1 MNTDNIKI
9 FIADDHPIFRGGLR
23 QLIETAPQMA
33 IIGEAKDGGE
43 AIERL
48 LASPA
53 DVALLDIDMPK
64 ADGFQVLTALREKG
78 INLQF
83 VFLTMHKD
91 EQFLNAALDLGV
103 KGYLVKDSAAEE
115 VIDCIQA
122 VINGQEFISPQLT
135 SLLLKRLRHAQ
146 ENPAQTSLLDQLT
159 LTERKVLKLIAQFKT
174 NKEIAAELFMG
185 VRTVEQHRLNISE
198 KFNLKGRHAL
208 VDCWFPYNGHGL
220 LGNQGGDQSR

>member
-1 MNTDNIKI
+1 MTTDNINI
-9 FIADDHPIFRGGLR
+9 FIADDHPIFRSGLR
-23 QLIETAPQMA
+23 QLIETAPQMTVV
-33 IIGEAKDGGE
+33 GEAKDGAE

-64 ADGFQVLTALREKG
+64 ADGFEVLTALREKG
-78 INLQF
+78 ITLQF

-103 KGYLVKDSAAEE
+103 KGFLVKDSAAEE
-115 VIDCIQA
+115 VIDCINA

-146 ENPAQTSLLDQLT
+146 ENPAQPTLLDQLT
-159 LTERKVLKLIAQFKT
+159 PTERKVLKLIAQFKT
-174 NKEIAAELFMG
+174 SKEIAAELFMG

-208 VDCWFPYNGHGL
+208 VKFVTENF
-220 LGNQGGDQSR
+220 DQLKDKE

>member
-1 MNTDNIKI
+1 MNTDKIKI
-9 FIADDHPIFRGGLR
+9 FIADDHPIFRSGLR

-33 IIGEAKDGGE
+33 VIGEAKDGAE

-48 LASPA
+48 LTSPA

-64 ADGFQVLTALREKG
+64 ADGFKVLTALREKG
-78 INLQF
+78 INLQV

-103 KGYLVKDSAAEE
+103 KGFLVKDSAAEE
-115 VIDCIQA
+115 VIDCINA
-122 VINGQEFISPQLT
+122 VVKGQEFISPQLT
-135 SLLLKRLRHAQ
+135 SLLLKRLRRAQ
-146 ENPAQTSLLDQLT
+146 ENPAQVSLLDQLT
-159 LTERKVLKLIAQFKT
+159 PTERKVLKLIAQFKT
-174 NKEIAAELFMG
+174 SKEIAAELFMG

-208 VDCWFPYNGHGL
+208 VKFVTENF
-220 LGNQGGDQSR
+220 DQLKGKE

>member
-1 MNTDNIKI
+1 MNTDKIKI
-9 FIADDHPIFRGGLR
+9 FIADDHPIFRSGLR
-23 QLIETAPQMA
+23 QLIETAPRMA
-33 IIGEAKDGGE
+33 VIGEAKDGAE

-78 INLQF
+78 LSLQF

-103 KGYLVKDSAAEE
+103 KGFLVKDSAAEE
-115 VIDCIQA
+115 VIDCVNA
-122 VINGQEFISPQLT
+122 VVKGEEFISPQLT

-146 ENPAQTSLLDQLT
+146 ENPAQPSLLDQLT
-159 LTERKVLKLIAQFKT
+159 PTERKVLKLIAQFKT

-208 VDCWFPYNGHGL
+208 VKFVTENF
-220 LGNQGGDQSR
+220 DQLKGKE

>member
-1 MNTDNIKI
+1 MATDKIKI
-9 FIADDHPIFRGGLR
+9 FIADDHPIFRSGLR
-23 QLIETAPQMA
+23 QLIETSTQMA
-33 IIGEAKDGGE
+33 VIGEAKDGAE

-48 LASPA
+48 LAEPA

-64 ADGFQVLTALREKG
+64 ADGFEVLTALREKG
-78 INLQF
+78 LSLQF

-103 KGYLVKDSAAEE
+103 KGFLVKDSAAEE
-115 VIDCIQA
+115 VIDCINA
-122 VINGQEFISPQLT
+122 VVKGEEFISPQLT
-135 SLLLKRLRHAQ
+135 SLLLKRLRQAQ
-146 ENPAQTSLLDQLT
+146 ENPAQPSLLDQLT
-159 LTERKVLKLIAQFKT
+159 PTERKVLKLIAQFKT

-208 VDCWFPYNGHGL
+208 VKFVTENF
-220 LGNQGGDQSR
+220 DQLKGKE

>member
-1 MNTDNIKI
+1 MSTDKIKI
-9 FIADDHPIFRGGLR
+9 FIADDHPIFRSGLR

-33 IIGEAKDGGE
+33 VIGEAKDGAE

-64 ADGFQVLTALREKG
+64 ADGFEVLTALREKG
-78 INLQF
+78 ITLQI

-103 KGYLVKDSAAEE
+103 RGFLVKDSASDE
-115 VIDCIQA
+115 VLDCINA
-122 VINGQEFISPQLT
+122 VINREEFISPQLT

-146 ENPAQTSLLDQLT
+146 ENPARPSLLDQLT
-159 LTERKVLKLIAQFKT
+159 PTERKVLRLIAQFKT
-174 NKEIAAELFMG
+174 SKEIAAELFMG

-208 VDCWFPYNGHGL
+208 VKFVTENF
-220 LGNQGGDQSR
+220 DQLKSKE

>member
-1 MNTDNIKI
+1 MSTDKIKI
-9 FIADDHPIFRGGLR
+9 FIADDHPIFRSGLR

-33 IIGEAKDGGE
+33 VIGEAKDGAE

-64 ADGFQVLTALREKG
+64 ADGFEVLTALREKG
-78 INLQF
+78 ITLQI

-103 KGYLVKDSAAEE
+103 RGFLVKDSASDE
-115 VIDCIQA
+115 VLDCINA
-122 VINGQEFISPQLT
+122 VINREEFISPQLT
-135 SLLLKRLRHAQ
+135 GLLLKRLRHAQ
-146 ENPAQTSLLDQLT
+146 ENPARPSLFDQLT
-159 LTERKVLKLIAQFKT
+159 PTERKVLRLIAQFKT
-174 NKEIAAELFMG
+174 SKEIAAELFMG

-208 VDCWFPYNGHGL
+208 VKFVTENF
-220 LGNQGGDQSR
+220 DQLKSKE

>member
-1 MNTDNIKI
+1 MSDKIKI

-23 QLIETAPQMA
+23 QLIETAPEMVVS
-33 IIGEAKDGGE
+33 GEAKDGAE

-48 LASPA
+48 LQASA

-64 ADGFQVLTALREKG
+64 ADGFEVLTALREKG
-78 INLQF
+78 LTVHVI
-83 VFLTMHKD
+83 FLTMHKD

-103 KGYLVKDSAAEE
+103 KGFLVKDSAAEE
-115 VIDCIQA
+115 VIDCINA
-122 VINGQEFISPQLT
+122 VVNGEEFISPQLT
-135 SLLLKRLRHAQ
+135 SFLLKRLRLAQ
-146 ENPAQTSLLDQLT
+146 ESRAQTSLLDQLT
-159 LTERKVLKLIAQFKT
+159 PTERKVMKLIGQFKT

-208 VDCWFPYNGHGL
+208 AKLAAEYRGEL
-220 LGNQGGDQSR
+220 

>member
-1 MNTDNIKI
+1 MNTDKIKI
-9 FIADDHPIFRGGLR
+9 FIADDHPIFRSGLR

-33 IIGEAKDGGE
+33 VTGEAKDGAE

-78 INLQF
+78 LSLQF

-103 KGYLVKDSAAEE
+103 KGFLVKDSAAEE
-115 VIDCIQA
+115 VIDCINA
-122 VINGQEFISPQLT
+122 VVNGQEFISPQLT
-135 SLLLKRLRHAQ
+135 SLLLKRLRQAQ
-146 ENPAQTSLLDQLT
+146 ENPARVSLLDQLT
-159 LTERKVLKLIAQFKT
+159 PTERKVLKLISQFKT

-208 VDCWFPYNGHGL
+208 VKFVTENF
-220 LGNQGGDQSR
+220 DQLKGKE

>member
-1 MNTDNIKI
+1 MNTDKIKI

-23 QLIETAPQMA
+23 QLIETASQMVVV
-33 IIGEAKDGGE
+33 GEAKDGAE

-78 INLQF
+78 VNLQF

-103 KGYLVKDSAAEE
+103 KGFLVKDSAAEE
-115 VIDCIQA
+115 VIDCVNA
-122 VINGQEFISPQLT
+122 VVKGEEFISPQLT

-146 ENPAQTSLLDQLT
+146 ENPAQPSLLDQLT
-159 LTERKVLKLIAQFKT
+159 PTERKVLKLIAQFKT

-208 VDCWFPYNGHGL
+208 VKFVTENF
-220 LGNQGGDQSR
+220 DQLKGKE

>member
-1 MNTDNIKI
+1 MNTDKIKI

-33 IIGEAKDGGE
+33 VIGEAKDGAE

-78 INLQF
+78 VNLQF

-103 KGYLVKDSAAEE
+103 KGFLVKDSAAEE
-115 VIDCIQA
+115 VIDCINA
-122 VINGQEFISPQLT
+122 VVNGQEFISPQLT

-146 ENPAQTSLLDQLT
+146 ENPAQPSLLDQLT
-159 LTERKVLKLIAQFKT
+159 PTERKVLKLIAQFKT
-174 NKEIAAELFMG
+174 SKEIAAELFMG

-208 VDCWFPYNGHGL
+208 VKFVTENF
-220 LGNQGGDQSR
+220 DQLKGKE

>member
-1 MNTDNIKI
+1 MNTDKIKI
-9 FIADDHPIFRGGLR
+9 FIADDHPIFRSGLR

-33 IIGEAKDGGE
+33 VTGEAKDGAE

-78 INLQF
+78 LSLQF

-103 KGYLVKDSAAEE
+103 KGFLVKDSAAEE
-115 VIDCIQA
+115 VIDCVNA
-122 VINGQEFISPQLT
+122 VVKGEEFISPQLT
-135 SLLLKRLRHAQ
+135 SLLLKRLRQAQ
-146 ENPAQTSLLDQLT
+146 ENPARVSLLDQLT
-159 LTERKVLKLIAQFKT
+159 PTERKVLKLIAQFKT

-208 VDCWFPYNGHGL
+208 VKFVTENF
-220 LGNQGGDQSR
+220 DQLKGKE

>member
-1 MNTDNIKI
+1 MTTDPIKI
-9 FIADDHPIFRGGLR
+9 FIADDHPIFRSGLR

-33 IIGEAKDGGE
+33 VIGEAKDGAE

-53 DVALLDIDMPK
+53 DIALLDIDMPK
-64 ADGFQVLTALREKG
+64 ADGFEVLTALREKG

-115 VIDCIQA
+115 VIDCINA
-122 VINGQEFISPQLT
+122 VVNGEEFISPQLT
-135 SLLLKRLRHAQ
+135 SLLLKRLRQAQ
-146 ENPAQTSLLDQLT
+146 ENPAQPSLLEQLT
-159 LTERKVLKLIAQFKT
+159 PTERKVLKLIAQFKT
-174 NKEIAAELFMG
+174 NKEVAAELFMG

-208 VDCWFPYNGHGL
+208 MKFAAENKERMRDEG
-220 LGNQGGDQSR
+220 

>member
-1 MNTDNIKI
+1 MNTDKIKI
-9 FIADDHPIFRGGLR
+9 FIADDHPIFRSGLR

-33 IIGEAKDGGE
+33 VIGEAKDGAE
-43 AIERL
+43 AMERL

-64 ADGFQVLTALREKG
+64 ADGFKVLTALREKG
-78 INLQF
+78 INLQV

-103 KGYLVKDSAAEE
+103 KGFLVKDSAAEE
-115 VIDCIQA
+115 VIDCINA
-122 VINGQEFISPQLT
+122 VVKGQEFISPQLT
-135 SLLLKRLRHAQ
+135 SLLLKRLRRAQ
-146 ENPAQTSLLDQLT
+146 ENPAQVSLLDQLT
-159 LTERKVLKLIAQFKT
+159 PTERKVLKLIAQFKT
-174 NKEIAAELFMG
+174 SKEIAAELFMG

-208 VDCWFPYNGHGL
+208 VKFVTENF
-220 LGNQGGDQSR
+220 DQLKGKE